1 MIQTRQVPLGT
12 LVEYA
17 GNAKI
22 HDEANIEAIRASIR
36 RFGNCD
42 PIGVWT
48 NEHGELEIVE
58 GHGRKLALEAEG
70 YEYADVIM
78 LDHLTD
84 EERRAYTLAHNQ
96 TTLMTDFDLDALEIE
111 LEALA
116 DFGMEDFG
124 FDVSG
129 VGEGTAGEPAEVVED
144 ELPESAPKR
153 CNAGDVWKLGK
164 HRLMC
169 GDATDANSVES
180 LMGGEKALLVFTDP
194 PYNVDYASKNEFLN
208 QVDNGRR
215 IEKDI
220 EGDAHESDE
229 EVAENLWTPAFKNMR
244 DNADDYCSIYVTM
257 PQGGAHMMMMMMMSI
272 QSASWQVKHELIWA
286 KNNHVLGRADYF
298 YKHEPILYGWAKK
311 HRFYGGGEFDKSV
324 WEIEKPAKSDLHP
337 TMKPIR
343 LIANC
348 ILNSSK
354 EGDAV
359 LDVFGGSGST
369 LIACEQT
376 GRTCYT
382 MELDPHYCDVIIER
396 WEQFTGQEAVK
407 VSAAQP

>member
-48 NEHGELEIVE
+48 NEQGELEIVE

-96 TTLMTDFDLDALEIE
+96 TTLMTDFDLDALELE
-111 LEALA
+111 LDALA

-124 FDVSG
+124 FDVG
-129 VGEGTAGEPAEVVED
+129 ADDEEPVEVVED
-144 ELPESAPKR
+144 EVPEDAPALCK
-153 CNAGDVWKLGK
+153 AGDVWQLGR

-169 GDATDANSVES
+169 GDSTDAEAVAK
-180 LMGGEKALLVFTDP
+180 LMDGAKADMVFTDP
-194 PYNVDYASKNEFLN
+194 PYNVDYASKNAFLN
-208 QVDNGRR
+208 AADEGNR
-215 IEKDI
+215 IQKDI
-220 EGDAHESDE
+220 AGDTHETDE
-229 EVAENLWTPAFKNMR
+229 EVAESLWRPAFQNMR

-257 PQGGAHMMMMMMMSI
+257 PQGGAHMMMMMMCA
-272 QSASWQVKHELIWA
+272 ASWQVKHELIWV
-286 KNNHVLGRADYF
+286 KNNHVLGRTDYY
-298 YKHEPILYGWAKK
+298 YKHEPILFGWADK
-311 HRFYGGGEFDKSV
+311 HRFYGKGEFDKSV
-324 WEIEKPAKSDLHP
+324 WEIDKPHKSELHP

-348 ILNSSK
+348 LENSSK
-354 EGDAV
+354 SGDAV
-359 LDVFGGSGST
+359 LDLFGGSGST
-369 LIACEQT
+369 LIACEQLN
-376 GRTCYT
+376 RTCYM

-396 WEQFTGQEAVK
+396 WQNLTGGTAVRC
-407 VSAAQP
+407 A